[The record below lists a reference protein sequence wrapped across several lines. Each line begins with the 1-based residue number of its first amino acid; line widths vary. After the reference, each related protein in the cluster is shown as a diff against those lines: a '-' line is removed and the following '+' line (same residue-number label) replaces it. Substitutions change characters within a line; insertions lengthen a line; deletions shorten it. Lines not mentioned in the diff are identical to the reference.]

1 MYFNSFSELNKYL
14 ESDKVKIL
22 ELYLTEEQ
30 IAEKYPELKGKSSFS
45 KYYKNYIYVDLE
57 DNNIINKCYRLH
69 MAESDIDP
77 NNVEGLPDLN
87 FIYKTNIPGLKAIV
101 LDISP
106 ASEEVVENANEKV
119 TFTEVN
125 KSSYPLNLYK
135 RKAVKGFEPKEFVKD
150 LSDSNLDLYYTTR
163 AGMTI
168 YFAYESGH
176 SRNTEY
182 ESEILDFIKENIK
195 VIEIK

>member
-1 MYFNSFSELNKYL
+1 
-14 ESDKVKIL
+14 
-22 ELYLTEEQ
+22 
-30 IAEKYPELKGKSSFS
+30 
-45 KYYKNYIYVDLE
+45 
-57 DNNIINKCYRLH
+57 

-135 RKAVKGFEPKEFVKD
+135 RV
-150 LSDSNLDLYYTTR
+150 
-163 AGMTI
+163 
-168 YFAYESGH
+168 
-176 SRNTEY
+176 
-182 ESEILDFIKENIK
+182 
-195 VIEIK
+195 